1 MQMFKDPENANYKM
15 LYKYDNVLDLEQEML
30 DKVYRSYFRPRKA
43 SIEETKDLKNR
54 KSSLSPE
61 MVQQLNHPP
70 VWKER
75 NELFWQEL
83 SKAVLEIPE
92 KNPVTCFDKLFTTK
106 FCPPQIK

>member
-1 MQMFKDPENANYKM
+1 MFKDPENANYKM

-43 SIEETKDLKNR
+43 SKEELSNKKDIIK
-54 KSSLSPE
+54 SLSPE
-61 MVQQLNHPP
+61 MVQYLNHPP

-75 NELFWQEL
+75 NELFRQEL

-92 KNPVTCFDKLFTTK
+92 KNPVKCFEKLFTTK